1 MAGRLSTPWCR
12 RVLLVLAALGL
23 GALLPAGVRAEN
35 LVFRNDTNAPL
46 VIQGACVVK
55 GQLRADQPVMIPP
68 GSVARVN
75 LPGNKL
81 ITVYHA
87 RLPNRPLYQNTIPGG
102 NDDLY
107 FAIEPDVGPRV
118 KLEQKKPF
126 ATPGMPGPGM
136 AGPPGMSGP
145 PGTSR

>member
-23 GALLPAGVRAEN
+23 GALLPATLRAEN

-102 NDDLY
+102 DDDQY
-107 FAIEPDVGPRV
+107 FSIQQDVGPRV

-126 ATPGMPGPGM
+126 PIPGM
-136 AGPPGMSGP
+136 AAMSGGSP
-145 PGTSR
+145 SH